1 MLLGSFSLVFSTHP
15 LRSST
20 VPLVHYCQHTA
31 VPALRI
37 QVFQTYSQI
46 FMTYPLLESV
56 GTPNVIKLHLT
67 FHFFPFSVCV
77 CVCGAP
83 GTHTKIFLKKMK
95 YWGWSDGSVCNVLKD
110 LNSKPQHPSE
120 KPAR

>member
-1 MLLGSFSLVFSTHP
+1 MLLGSFSLILSTHP

-31 VPALRI
+31 VPALCI
-37 QVFQTYSQI
+37 QVFQAYSQI
-46 FMTYPLLESV
+46 FMTYPLLKSV

-77 CVCGAP
+77 CGGHQA
-83 GTHTKIFLKKMK
+83 HTKNIFKKDEIL
-95 YWGWSDGSVCNVLKD
+95 GL
-110 LNSKPQHPSE
+110 E
-120 KPAR
+120 